1 MTNCTITSDEINY
14 LIYRYLIESGF
25 AHTSYM
31 FQHETHILQNSNI
44 KTENVKPG
52 ALIHYLQKGLLYTEV
67 EYHANED
74 GTEKHCIAP
83 FSLLTT
89 HHCKTEEDEDD
100 DDYKDN
106 NDSDYSNI
114 AINGKISNNKRSRK
128 EKKEDILNQKK
139 DKKGDK
145 RIKKENDDSMK
156 DSLNE
161 SEDIE
166 VDIENSNNEN
176 ESNLI
181 SQKDVI
187 NLYGHEAEVFVC
199 SWNPVEP
206 LLATG
211 SGDRTARIWSIPDSP
226 NDPVKP
232 AIVLEHSA
240 ENNNKYSKD
249 VTTLEWNPSGNLLAT
264 GAYDGQAR
272 VWNKSGQLI
281 HTMKRHSSAIFSLKW
296 NQNGDLFLTG
306 SADKTAVI
314 WDSNTGEARQQ
325 YSFHS
330 GAILDVDWKDDI
342 TFATCSTDKQIYV
355 CQLGSPEPLIQ
366 FTGHEDEINIVK
378 WDPESSLLASCSD
391 DRTARVWSMDQ
402 TTAICT
408 FKEHEKEIYTL
419 KWCPNTKNTKIL
431 ATASFD
437 STIRLW
443 DVLNKTCLHVLQN
456 HNEVVYSLSFSPNGL
471 YLASGSFDQHLNI
484 WSVENGALI
493 KTYIGEGGIFE
504 VSWNKKGD
512 KIAVCFSNN
521 LVALVNLNLSL
532 ENK

>member
-83 FSLLTT
+83 FSLLST

-100 DDYKDN
+100 DNKDN
-106 NDSDYSNI
+106 NDSDYSNNTGV
-114 AINGKISNNKRSRK
+114 NGKISNNKRSRK
-128 EKKEDILNQKK
+128 ERKEDLKREKKSDKRVKK
-139 DKKGDK
+139 DN
-145 RIKKENDDSMK
+145 EDSMK

-166 VDIENSNNEN
+166 VDIENSNNEQ
-176 ESNLI
+176 ETNLI
-181 SQKDVI
+181 PQKDVI
-187 NLYGHEAEVFVC
+187 NLVGHEASVFVC

-211 SGDRTARIWSIPDSP
+211 SGDRTARIWTIPESP

-232 AIVLEHSA
+232 PIVLDHKPDG
-240 ENNNKYSKD
+240 NGNPD
-249 VTTLEWNPSGNLLAT
+249 VTTVEWNPSGTLLAT
-264 GAYDGQAR
+264 GAYDGHAR
-272 VWNKSGQLI
+272 IWNKSGHLVY
-281 HTMKRHSSAIFSLKW
+281 TMKRHTLPIFSLKW
-296 NQNGDLFLTG
+296 NHKGDLFLTA
-306 SADKTAVI
+306 SVDKTVVI

-325 YSFHS
+325 YSFHT
-330 GAILDVDWKDDI
+330 APVMDVDWKDDI
-342 TFATCSTDKQIYV
+342 TFASCSTDKQIYV
-355 CQLGSPEPLIQ
+355 CQLGLVDPLRQ
-366 FTGHEDEINIVK
+366 FSGHEDEVNIIK

-391 DRTARVWSMDQ
+391 DRTARVWKIDQ
-402 TTAICT
+402 DEPICI
-408 FKEHEKEIYTL
+408 FKEHKKEIYTI
-419 KWCPNTKNTKIL
+419 KWCPSTKKTKIL

-437 STIRLW
+437 YTIRLW
-443 DVLNKTCLHVLQN
+443 DVLNNTCLHVLQN
-456 HNEVVYSLSFSPNGL
+456 HNESVYSVSFSPNGL
-471 YLASGSFDQHLNI
+471 YLASGSFDQHLNV
-484 WSVENGALI
+484 WSVETGALM
-493 KTYIGEGGIFE
+493 KTFIGEGGIFE

-512 KIAVCFSNN
+512 KVAVCFENH
-521 LVALVNLNLSL
+521 LVVVVNLNL